1 MKTRKLCV
9 LGGVFA
15 ACLAVSVPD
24 IVDQRFYP
32 SAGPAFSL
40 SGAQITGRVN
50 SGATIIVR

>member
-1 MKTRKLCV
+1 MKTSKLCV

-15 ACLAVSVPD
+15 ACLSSSVPD

>member
-15 ACLAVSVPD
+15 ACLAASVPD

-40 SGAQITGRVN
+40 NGAQTTGRVN
-50 SGATIIVR
+50 SGAAIIVR